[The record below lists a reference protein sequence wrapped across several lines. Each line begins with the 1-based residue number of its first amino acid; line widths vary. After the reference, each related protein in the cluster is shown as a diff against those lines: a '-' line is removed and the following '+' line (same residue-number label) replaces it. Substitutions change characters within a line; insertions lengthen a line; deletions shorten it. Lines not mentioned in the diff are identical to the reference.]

1 LSKRRAGGRADGWA
15 GDGTDH
21 GGEAEKGRRPTQRKR
36 EREVKTMEKES
47 EKKEEEREGQRER
60 ERERE
65 RKRERKRRESENVE
79 HSTTKLYHKPITAEI
94 RHELSAAE
102 LLIAAEPLADS
113 ALPPPAI

>member
-65 RKRERKRRESENVE
+65 REKEKEREREERVKTWSTARQNCITNRLRRRSDTN
-79 HSTTKLYHKPITAEI
+79 
-94 RHELSAAE
+94 
-102 LLIAAEPLADS
+102 
-113 ALPPPAI
+113 